1 MDDIAQFDF
10 PTDSPKI
17 IKVIGVGGGG
27 GNAVNHM
34 YREGIHDVTFVLC
47 NTDNQAL
54 KDSPV
59 PVKLQ
64 LGKEGLGAGN
74 RPARARKAAEESIED
89 IKNMLNDG
97 TKMVFITAGM
107 GGGTGTG
114 AAPIIAQTAKE
125 MDILTIGIVTIPFRW
140 EGDKKIDQALDG
152 VEEISKHVDALLV
165 INNEKLSEIYS
176 ELSVDDAFDKADD
189 TLSVAAKSIA
199 EIITLHGKVNL
210 DFNDVKTVLKDGG
223 VAIMSTGYGEGD
235 NRVSVAIQNAQHS
248 PLLNNNDIFNSKKVL
263 LNISYSSQ
271 HKLMMS
277 EMDEVKEFMNRFSRD
292 FETKFG
298 MAIDDKLE
306 QSVKITLLATGF
318 GIQDIHMKEMDERIT
333 QRTAEEQKRLAE
345 LEEEEEQRRSR
356 RETYYGKDAN
366 TKYQRLR
373 RRHIYL
379 FNPEDLDNA
388 DIIALVENSPTYL
401 RDKSTLAA
409 IKAKA
414 EEAGALAAEE
424 AREAENGGS
433 NIITF
438 YTAGT
443 PGSDRKQQTVN
454 NKIVNNTMDL
464 FERVSEDIKTAMKA
478 KDKVA
483 LETLRNVKKVFLE
496 AKTAPGANDT
506 LADADALKIIQKLTK
521 QGKDAAEI
529 YVQQGRQDLADA
541 ELAQVKVMEAYLPKQ
556 MTPEE
561 LEAALKE
568 IIAETG
574 ATSGKDMGK
583 VMGVA
588 SKKLAGLAEGRA
600 ISAKVKELLG

>member
-1 MDDIAQFDF
+1 MADEIVQFDF
-10 PTDSPKI
+10 PADSPKI

-34 YREGIHDVTFVLC
+34 YREGIHNVTFVLC

-59 PVKLQ
+59 PIKLQ

-74 RPARARKAAEESIED
+74 RPARARQAAEESIED
-89 IKNMLNDG
+89 IQNMLNDG

-114 AAPIIAQTAKE
+114 AAPIIAKTAKE
-125 MDILTIGIVTIPFRW
+125 MDILTIGIVTIPFSW

-152 VEEISKHVDALLV
+152 VEEISKYVDALLV

-235 NRVSVAIQNAQHS
+235 SRVSQAIQDAQHS

-277 EMDEVKEFMNRFSRD
+277 EMDEIKEFMNRFSRD

-333 QRTAEEQKRLAE
+333 LRSLEEQQRIAE
-345 LEEEEEQRRSR
+345 LEEEEDKKRNR
-356 RETYYGKDAN
+356 REVYYGKDIN
-366 TKYQRLR
+366 SKYQQKKR
-373 RRHIYL
+373 RQIFL
-379 FNPEDLDNA
+379 FAPEDMDN
-388 DIIALVENSPTYL
+388 DEIITMVENSPTYQ
-401 RDKSTLAA
+401 RDKSEVEEFRT
-409 IKAKA
+409 KASA
-414 EEAGALAAEE
+414 PSLTEDDIPGMD
-424 AREAENGGS
+424 GG
-433 NIITF
+433 IITF
-438 YTAGT
+438 
-443 PGSDRKQQTVN
+443 
-454 NKIVNNTMDL
+454 
-464 FERVSEDIKTAMKA
+464 
-478 KDKVA
+478 
-483 LETLRNVKKVFLE
+483 
-496 AKTAPGANDT
+496 
-506 LADADALKIIQKLTK
+506 
-521 QGKDAAEI
+521 
-529 YVQQGRQDLADA
+529 
-541 ELAQVKVMEAYLPKQ
+541 
-556 MTPEE
+556 
-561 LEAALKE
+561 
-568 IIAETG
+568 
-574 ATSGKDMGK
+574 
-583 VMGVA
+583 
-588 SKKLAGLAEGRA
+588 
-600 ISAKVKELLG
+600 